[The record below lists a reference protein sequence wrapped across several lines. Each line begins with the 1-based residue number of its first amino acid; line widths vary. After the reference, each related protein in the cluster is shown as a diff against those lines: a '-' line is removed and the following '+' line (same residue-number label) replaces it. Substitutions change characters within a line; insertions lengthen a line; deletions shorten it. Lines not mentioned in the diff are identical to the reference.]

1 MHLVPNLFE
10 IPLRTSSPVR
20 SPTPDIVLKD
30 VRDLLK
36 DCALLRKLRSVDQD
50 ALIAQA
56 RLRKFDAGETIFSI
70 GCHVNSMMAV
80 LSGNVKISVSSP
92 DGREVLLAILHPGE
106 MFGEIALLDGKER
119 SADARA
125 MTPCELAVLDRR
137 DVLAVLDSNPAAWK
151 AFVEVL
157 CARLRQTDQHLAEVA
172 LLPVPARLAM
182 AVIRVNSER
191 EIRNRAQFR
200 VSQREL
206 AELIGATRESVNKC
220 LREWHRAGIV
230 KVDDGFLAILDRA
243 KLEAVAQQDW

>member
-1 MHLVPNLFE
+1 
-10 IPLRTSSPVR
+10 VR
-20 SPTPDIVLKD
+20 SPTASIVPKH
-30 VRDLLK
+30 VHDLLK
-36 DCALLRKLRSVDQD
+36 DCALLRKLSSADQD
-50 ALIAQA
+50 ALVRQA
-56 RLRKFDAGETIFSI
+56 RLRKFDAGETIFLVGS
-70 GCHVNSMMAV
+70 HVNSMMAV

-106 MFGEIALLDGKER
+106 VFGEIALLDGKER

-125 MTPCELAVLDRR
+125 MAACELAILDRR
-137 DVLAVLDSNPAAWK
+137 DVLSVLDSNPTCWK

-182 AVIRVNSER
+182 AVLRVNSER
-191 EIRNRAQFR
+191 EIASRAQVR

-206 AELIGATRESVNKC
+206 AGLIGASRESVNKS

-230 KVDDGFLAILDRA
+230 KVDDGFLVILDRT
-243 KLEAVAQQDW
+243 KLEAVAQQDF

>member
-1 MHLVPNLFE
+1 MRSATTNTVPKE
-10 IPLRTSSPVR
+10 VHA
-20 SPTPDIVLKD
+20 
-30 VRDLLK
+30 LLK
-36 DCALLRKLRSVDQD
+36 DCALLRKLSSADQD
-50 ALIAQA
+50 AFVAQA

-70 GCHVNSMMAV
+70 GSHVNSMMAV

-106 MFGEIALLDGKER
+106 VFGEIALLDGKER

-125 MTPCELAVLDRR
+125 MTVCELAVLDRR
-137 DVLAVLDSNPAAWK
+137 DVLAVLDSNPTSWK

-182 AVIRVNSER
+182 AVLRVNSER
-191 EIRNRAQFR
+191 EIASRAQVR

-206 AELIGATRESVNKC
+206 AGLIGASRESVNKS

-230 KVDDGFLAILDRA
+230 RIDDGFLVILDRT

>member
-1 MHLVPNLFE
+1 
-10 IPLRTSSPVR
+10 VR
-20 SPTPDIVLKD
+20 SATTNTVPKD
-30 VRDLLK
+30 VHALLK
-36 DCALLRKLRSVDQD
+36 DCALLRKLSSADQD
-50 ALIAQA
+50 AFVAQA

-70 GCHVNSMMAV
+70 GSHVNSMMAV

-106 MFGEIALLDGKER
+106 VFGEIALLDGKER

-125 MTPCELAVLDRR
+125 MTVCELAVLDRR
-137 DVLAVLDSNPAAWK
+137 DVLAVLDSNPTAWK

-157 CARLRQTDQHLAEVA
+157 CASLRHTDQHLAEVA

-182 AVIRVNSER
+182 AVLRVNSER
-191 EIRNRAQFR
+191 EIASRAQVR

-206 AELIGATRESVNKC
+206 AGLIGASRESVNKS

-230 KVDDGFLAILDRA
+230 KIDDGFLVILDRT